1 MHRFIIYII
10 ESGISISLFYLFYE
24 LFFKRDTWF
33 RFNRYFLLFGLL
45 FSLIVPI
52 LEFSVS
58 NELVNSHNQFEFNE
72 YIGISTAVEVLET
85 NALQV
90 LPKINFVLLF
100 YLLIISVF
108 SIRLFNQ
115 FFKIIKK
122 IQANEIINYDTY
134 KLVLLKESSTPFSFF
149 NYIFIDKDDFGTP
162 DIPIAIGNREGSNE
176 LLLHE
181 ITHVKQ
187 KHSFD
192 VILLEI
198 ILVLQWFNPFIYRYR
213 QAFKEIHEYL
223 ADRGVLIKKND
234 KIAYQ
239 KLILSQI
246 EKSLNVSLASQF
258 NYSLTKNRIHMMTRI
273 KSGKVSKL
281 KALLI
286 LPLVAVLLMAF
297 TVNLSSEMNIK
308 RQDTSQMLE
317 KRSTEIPSIFPVKR
331 VEGVKISSGFGI
343 RIHPISKKKMMHS
356 AVDIKAPKETPVY
369 ATANGLVRTVKQNHT
384 EGKGYGR
391 YIIIDH
397 ANEYSTLY
405 SQLSA
410 YNVKEGQE
418 VKQGDVIGYVGS
430 SGLSTGSHLHYEI
443 KKDGENVDPEKYF

>member
-1 MHRFIIYII
+1 MNSFIIYIL
-10 ESGISISLFYLFYE
+10 ESGVSISLFYIFYE
-24 LFFKRDTWF
+24 LFLKRDTWF

-45 FSLIVPI
+45 FSLIVPL
-52 LEFSVS
+52 LEFSVTS
-58 NELVNSHNQFEFNE
+58 ELVNSQNQFEFNE
-72 YIGISTAVEVLET
+72 YVGITTTVDALESS
-85 NALQV
+85 ALQV
-90 LPKINFVLLF
+90 LPKINFLLLF
-100 YLLIISVF
+100 YVLIIGVF
-108 SIRLFNQ
+108 AVRLFYQ
-115 FFKIIKK
+115 FFKIIKT
-122 IQANEIINYDTY
+122 IHANEIINYSNY
-134 KLVLLKESSTPFSFF
+134 KLVLLKKSSTPFSFL
-149 NYIFIDKDDFGTP
+149 NYIFIDKDDFGS
-162 DIPIAIGNREGSNE
+162 IGSNE

-239 KLILSQI
+239 KLILGQI
-246 EKSLNVSLASQF
+246 EKSLNVRLASQF

-273 KSGKVSKL
+273 KSGKFSKL
-281 KALLI
+281 KALLA

-297 TVNLSSEMNIK
+297 TVNLGSEINIK
-308 RQDTSQMLE
+308 DQSIAQKVE
-317 KRSTEIPSIFPVKR
+317 KSSKDIPSIFPVKK
-331 VEGVKISSGFGI
+331 VEGVKISSGFGM
-343 RIHPISKKKMMHS
+343 RIHPISKKKMMHN
-356 AVDIKAPKETPVY
+356 AVDIKAPEGTPVF
-369 ATANGLVRTVKQNHT
+369 ATAEGLVRKVKQNHT
-384 EGKGYGR
+384 EGEGYGR

-397 ANEYSTLY
+397 ANGYSTLY